1 MGFQPYSEDEVDPV
15 LRQVCNLWIQKIKL
29 AMDFKR
35 DKFGKDA
42 EACLAF
48 FNGPKDWEDILMG
61 PGGNNRDEV
70 FDTTFRVS
78 VNKAFEFVTIV
89 GPALYFD
96 NPVRTVKPRM
106 PVIVPEQFFGTDT
119 MTYQALVQQEGIRVQ
134 QDGLRSVLL
143 EAYLNWTPSEFRFS
157 KEARKAVDEALIK
170 GRGCAWTEL
179 HSPPGSNVSV
189 VRTEWGS
196 VDDLLCDP
204 DAATFG
210 SGMWIAKRCVYPV
223 WKWEADFG
231 LPPGS
236 LKGNCE
242 SQAKQADI
250 EMDSDTRYN
259 RKRGYTNDLLIAW
272 KIYSKMGIG
281 GRLQGLRKDYRWP
294 LEIFGDYC
302 YLVIADG
309 TPYPLNL
316 SPEVTTDPAFLEDP
330 EAILEKVKWPTP
342 FWGAGEWPV
351 TELDFHEQFDVP
363 WPLPHLKAGMGE
375 LKFLNWVMSFL
386 MGKIRNT
393 ARDFIA
399 IKKEAGEEIKTAIL
413 EGKDLTLLEIE
424 SDYKTISELV
434 QFLQHPEVNG
444 DIWKM
449 LEAVENNFDKRVG
462 LTDLMYGE
470 GGGTQIRSAEE
481 VKQRNSNM
489 NVRPDD
495 MRKQVED
502 WQARI
507 ALKEAICAR
516 YHIQGSDVQGP
527 LGQMGSWAW
536 DNFVITKDV
545 YEACHQLEY
554 RIEAGS
560 TQRPNKNWEQQTM
573 NTAFQQLA
581 PVLQSYSQTSGD
593 MAPLNN
599 LVQDVAKALDLDPA
613 RYQMQSF
620 SPMGATSPAAAA
632 DQGHQSPTTTNIPAP
647 G

>member
-1 MGFQPYSEDEVDPV
+1 MAFIGYKDDEIDPV
-15 LRQVCNLWIQKIKL
+15 LRQVVSLWTQKIKL
-29 AMDFKR
+29 ASDYKR
-35 DKFGKDA
+35 DKFGRDA
-42 EACLAF
+42 EACLSF
-48 FNGPKDWEDILMG
+48 FNGPKDGEDILMG

-106 PVIVPEQFFGTDT
+106 PVIVPQQFFGTD
-119 MTYQALVQQEGIRVQ
+119 MFTYQALVQQESIRVQ

-143 EAYLNWTPSEFRFS
+143 ESYLNWTPTDFKLS
-157 KEARKAVDEALIK
+157 KEARHAVDEALIK
-170 GRGCAWTEL
+170 GRGCVWTEL
-179 HSPPGSNVSV
+179 FTPPGSKMSV
-189 VRTEWGS
+189 VRSTWGS

-204 DAATFG
+204 DAATF
-210 SGMWIAKRCVYPV
+210 SGGLWVARRCVHPV

-231 LPPGS
+231 LPSGS

-250 EMDSDTRYN
+250 ELDSDTRYN

-272 KIYSKMGIG
+272 KIYSKMGVG
-281 GRLQGLRKDYRWP
+281 GRMQGLRKDYRWP

-302 YLVIADG
+302 YLVIADN

-316 SPEVTTDPAFLEDP
+316 SPEVTNDPTYLENP
-330 EAILEKVKWPTP
+330 QAILEKVQWPTP
-342 FWGAGEWPV
+342 MWGAGEWPV

-393 ARDFIA
+393 SRDFIA
-399 IKKEAGEEIKTAIL
+399 IKKEAGEEIKTSIL

-434 QFLQHPEVNG
+434 QFLQHPEING
-444 DIWKM
+444 DVWKM
-449 LEAVENNFDKRVG
+449 IEAVENNFDKRVG
-462 LTDLMYGE
+462 LLDLMYGE
-470 GGGTQIRSAEE
+470 GGQTQIRSAEE
-481 VKQRNSNM
+481 VKQRGSNM

-495 MRKQVED
+495 MRRQVED
-502 WQARI
+502 WMTRVAI
-507 ALKEAICAR
+507 KEAICAR
-516 YHIQGSDVQGP
+516 YHLQGSDVEGP
-527 LGQMGSWAW
+527 LGQMGAWAW
-536 DNFVITKDV
+536 DNFVVTKDV

-560 TQRPNKNWEQQTM
+560 T
-573 NTAFQQLA
+573 
-581 PVLQSYSQTSGD
+581 
-593 MAPLNN
+593 
-599 LVQDVAKALDLDPA
+599 AKA
-613 RYQMQSF
+613 Q
-620 SPMGATSPAAAA
+620 
-632 DQGHQSPTTTNIPAP
+632 
-647 G
+647 